1 VNVSRNSSDAYVVRV
16 GGAKINVEP
25 LLDSGNEDDSKP
37 GPPMIVDVGVGFARL
52 GKGGGAGGVVGH
64 LERDNKRWHTMTIDG
79 ALASAK
85 SMAVRMRPDGN
96 GRLFSISADDAGAI
110 LKALDVTSNVRG
122 GALNLSGRYDD
133 AEVHSP
139 FKGKMEMRTFRL
151 EGAPLV
157 AKVLSVASLTGILNV
172 LSGQGIDFSQFDA
185 TITFVDGSIYTND
198 LRAHGS
204 ALGFT
209 GRGSVNLK
217 KQTIDL
223 QGTVVPAYSLNSVL
237 GNIPLLGT
245 LLTGPQGGGVF
256 AANYRMRGSLDDP
269 AVTVNPLATLA
280 PGILRNIFNIFDT
293 PAQTAPP
300 PAAAP
305 SGESQNKPPE

>member
-1 VNVSRNSSDAYVVRV
+1 MRN
-16 GGAKINVEP
+16 
-25 LLDSGNEDDSKP
+25 
-37 GPPMIVDVGVGFARL
+37 
-52 GKGGGAGGVVGH
+52 
-64 LERDNKRWHTMTIDG
+64 
-79 ALASAK
+79 
-85 SMAVRMRPDGN
+85 
-96 GRLFSISADDAGAI
+96 
-110 LKALDVTSNVRG
+110 
-122 GALNLSGRYDD
+122 
-133 AEVHSP
+133 
-139 FKGKMEMRTFRL
+139 FRL

-172 LSGQGIDFSQFDA
+172 LTGQGIDFSQFDA
-185 TITFVDGSIYTND
+185 TITFVNGGIYTDD
-198 LRAHGS
+198 LRSHGS

-209 GRGSVNLK
+209 GRGSVDLK

-245 LLTGPQGGGVF
+245 ILTGPQGGGVF

-269 AVTVNPLATLA
+269 EVTVNPLATLA

-293 PAQTAPP
+293 PAQTAPTPKAPASP

-305 SGESQNKPPE
+305 PGNSGTPAE